1 MWRRS
6 ILRKLKILIIL
17 INSNA
22 VKLKPCRFKIEK
34 EAVLAKWHE
43 EGHR

>member
-34 EAVLAKWHE
+34 EAVLAKWNE
-43 EGHR
+43 EGQR